1 LLLKSQ
7 ENIKNIKISF
17 FIFYSFQEIK
27 VYEGA
32 FQNLFVEL
40 PEVKN
45 DAFKRTLDFIEK
57 RL

>member
-1 LLLKSQ
+1 VFPYFRVS
-7 ENIKNIKISF
+7 SF
-17 FIFYSFQEIK
+17 FNSFQEIK